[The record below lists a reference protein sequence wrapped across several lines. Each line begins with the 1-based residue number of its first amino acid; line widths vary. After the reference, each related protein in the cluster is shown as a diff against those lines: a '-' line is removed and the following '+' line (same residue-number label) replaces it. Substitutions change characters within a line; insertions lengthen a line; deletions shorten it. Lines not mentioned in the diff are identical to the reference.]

1 MSDYLKILLSNRA
14 EPSQAR
20 EPEPSQAREPEPS
33 QSRAKSVLIAESRA
47 RAKSQA
53 KSQVKRQGN
62 ITLYHY
68 SQADIKGYIDPAFF
82 GLNNYSGHSKRLS
95 QVKRSYFYLEPIP
108 FERQL
113 EGCKYLYISEIKENK
128 IYNIM
133 KDPLKLLNK
142 YKTVD
147 GFFRKIKSLGY
158 IGLLGHTTYKFE
170 VISLFKRI
178 KIKQK
183 EVIR

>member
-1 MSDYLKILLSNRA
+1 MIR
-14 EPSQAR
+14 
-20 EPEPSQAREPEPS
+20 
-33 QSRAKSVLIAESRA
+33 
-47 RAKSQA
+47 
-53 KSQVKRQGN
+53 
-62 ITLYHY
+62 LYHY
-68 SQADIKGYIDPAFF
+68 SQADFKGYIDPAFF
-82 GLNNYSGHSKRLS
+82 GANNYTNFSSKLS
-95 QVKRSYFYLEPIP
+95 EIKRSYFYLEPIP

-113 EGCKYLYISEIKENK
+113 EGCQYLYISEVKLNK
-128 IYNIM
+128 IYDLI

-142 YKTVD
+142 YKTID